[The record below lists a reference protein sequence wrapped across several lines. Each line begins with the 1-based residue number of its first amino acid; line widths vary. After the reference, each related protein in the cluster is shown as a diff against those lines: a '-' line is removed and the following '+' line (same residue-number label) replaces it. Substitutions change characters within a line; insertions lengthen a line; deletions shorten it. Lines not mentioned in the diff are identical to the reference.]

1 MNNNSNTCGHN
12 TAPSHAET
20 RFALL
25 RFQQILLW
33 AEPQRVCS
41 GAIHKSSPPK
51 EGGVRFSDAGGES
64 EAKSDITGVIVC
76 ITDCRSVTG
85 WSSAHTQNVPPA
97 GLKKPLGVPQSRHIP
112 RSRVKQEADVFGRTS
127 LCYNALPT
135 LLTMWRRLM
144 PHNV

>member
-1 MNNNSNTCGHN
+1 MRTQHC
-12 TAPSHAET
+12 TVT
-20 RFALL
+20 RRDTFRAFAVSTNFTLGRTSARLL
-25 RFQQILLW
+25 GGYPQILS
-33 AEPQRVCS
+33 A
-41 GAIHKSSPPK
+41 K
-51 EGGVRFSDAGGES
+51 GGVRFSDAGGES